1 MRLPTTLSA
10 AILLASSVIAPAY
23 GGQHFTLGNMPSYYQ
38 GTFGTNSNINIFYD
52 ATYLQ
57 FQNNTLRLKL
67 TVPYISV
74 SGLPQGAQLA
84 GGGIASRSSTT
95 NTHTASGLGDIWLAA
110 HYTVYHGAG
119 LLPAVVPYVKVK
131 FGTASSSQ
139 GLGTGRNDYEVGLGL
154 DETIGTRIFPFVH
167 VGYRFVGKP
176 AGQNLRN
183 ILTYDAGSSFAVT
196 GSNVLT
202 AMYSGSQSEQPG
214 YSGPSDLILAWN
226 YNVTRAGSGFQV
238 YADKGLSNGSA
249 DYGVGVGAQVVF

>member
-1 MRLPTTLSA
+1 MRFQTAISA
-10 AILLASSVIAPAY
+10 AILLASSSIAHAY
-23 GGQHFTLGNMPSYYQ
+23 GAQHFTLGNMPSYYQ
-38 GTFGTNSNINIFYD
+38 GTFGTNSNISIFYD
-52 ATYLQ
+52 ATYFQ

-84 GGGIASRSSTT
+84 GGGVASRSSTT
-95 NTHTASGLGDIWLAA
+95 QTRSASGLGDIWLSA
-110 HYTVYHGAG
+110 HYTVYHGEG
-119 LLPAVVPYVKVK
+119 LLPAVVPYAKIK
-131 FGTASSSQ
+131 FGTASASQ
-139 GLGTGRNDYEVGLGL
+139 GLGTGRNDYELGFGL
-154 DETIGTRIFPFVH
+154 DETIGTRIFPFAH
-167 VGYRFVGKP
+167 LGYRFVGNP

-214 YSGPSDLILAWN
+214 YAGPSDLILAWN

-249 DYGVGVGAQVVF
+249 NYGVGAGAQIVF